1 MKLSHLYRQ
10 TLKVIISVM
19 TSDTPRTRA
28 RREEHHLIQDLPAH
42 FEFTA
47 FGERHQMT
55 VKPNTGLLAPGFF
68 MQVYGDNS
76 TVQTDFE
83 VTLCHYVGNLTSH
96 SAPSHVAISNCK
108 GLVSTLKQPTRFMH
122 IILCMCECIVLEP
135 IWVVVDTTIY
145 SHITKVLLQYFLYLF
160 RH

>member
-1 MKLSHLYRQ
+1 MTFVAVPEYEVVTPVQTDHKGDYLSHDL
-10 TLKVIISVM
+10 
-19 TSDTPRTRA
+19 DTPHTRA

-68 MQVYGDNS
+68 MQVYGDNG

-108 GLVSTLKQPTRFMH
+108 GLVSTLKQPIKFMH

-135 IWVVVDTTIY
+135 IWVSSSRHND
-145 SHITKVLLQYFLYLF
+145 LLT
-160 RH
+160 HN